1 MPEGFL
7 SEVSPEMTLLSLLD
21 QVGDHREVVAVAV
34 DEGISLKGAVWSALA
49 ATLLTDEERAIE
61 DLHPPKAK

>member
-1 MPEGFL
+1 
-7 SEVSPEMTLLSLLD
+7 MTLLSLLD
-21 QVGDHREVVAVAV
+21 QVGDHREVVAVSV
-34 DEGISLKGAVWSALA
+34 DEGISLEGAVWSALT